1 MNVHFGTGTRLTWR
15 RVAALAMAVVFFQG
29 LTAAFLHLDV
39 REHYFCVE
47 HARITHDADHVRAVE
62 KRLRT
67 SIAFA
72 ETSSADSNSNEPVP
86 ADSDFDGEPHDDES
100 DDPECRWL
108 TWLHDSPLLVPQNQP
123 DADESPLTGADLRE
137 APLESQTLRG
147 RSIPTHHYSP
157 NNSPPMG

>member
-47 HARITHDADHVRAVE
+47 HARITHDADHIRAVE
-62 KRLRT
+62 ERLGT

-72 ETSSADSNSNEPVP
+72 ETSSTETAP
-86 ADSDFDGEPHDDES
+86 ANSDFDGEPHDDES

-108 TWLHDSPLLVPQNQP
+108 TWLHDSPLLVPQVQP
-123 DADESPLTGADLRE
+123 DADEPSLIGADLRE
-137 APLESQTLRG
+137 ARLESQTLHG
-147 RSIPTHHYSP
+147 RPIPTHHYSP
-157 NNSPPMG
+157 NNSPPRG